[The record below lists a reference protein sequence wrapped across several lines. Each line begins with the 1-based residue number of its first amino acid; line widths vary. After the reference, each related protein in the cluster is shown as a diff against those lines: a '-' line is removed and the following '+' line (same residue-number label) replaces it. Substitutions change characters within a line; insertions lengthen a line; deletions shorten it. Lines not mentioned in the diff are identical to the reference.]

1 MKRSNKSLSLSKKQ
15 PLLTMNKL
23 SYKLSPMQAGMLFN
37 HLQSEQPGV
46 DIEQMIC
53 SLHEDLNISTLTQ
66 AWQRVFER
74 HPILRTSFAW
84 QGLDEPMQTVD
95 DGVQI
100 PLEYQDWSQ
109 LSKSDR
115 EQKLQAYLKTDRQQG
130 FDLTQPPLMRLALF
144 QLEEANYKLIWT
156 FHHIL
161 LDGRSLQL
169 ILKEVFAFYEAFNQ
183 GEDLQLTQPL
193 PYQDYIE
200 WLERQD
206 FGKSEAFWRTTLN
219 GFTTPTPLV
228 IDRVTDRKN
237 NQELGHGEQECRLS
251 EAATEALKSLARSHE
266 LTLNTLV
273 QGAWALLLS
282 RYSGEEDV
290 VFATTRACR
299 RSTIAGGELMIGIFI
314 NTLPIR
320 VRVSPDLLILPW
332 LAELRQQWINLRDY
346 EHTPLIQVQQWSDIP
361 GGVSLFDSLLVFEN
375 YQMTSALQSI
385 GDSWQCREFQLLE
398 QTSFPLTVAGYA
410 GTELLLKIEYDRQKF
425 DRAAI
430 GRMLGHL
437 QTLLEGIVANP
448 NQSLGDLTL
457 LTETER
463 HQLLVEWNNTHSE
476 FPDRCMHDLFE
487 IQVEKTPDAV
497 AVVSGNQQLTYR
509 ELNAKANQLAHYLR
523 SLGVGPDVLVGISIE
538 RSLEMAVG
546 FLGIFK
552 AGGAYVPLDP
562 NYPSKRL
569 AFMIEDS
576 QIKVLLTQSRLVGI
590 LPDYSHHIVCLDSD
604 WEPIAQ
610 YSQDNPLPQTT
621 SQNLAYVIYTSGS
634 TGKPKGVMIT
644 HQGLVNH
651 NIAMI
656 NELNLQPSDRIL
668 QFASISFDIAVEEIF
683 PSWITGMTI
692 ILRPEEIFSSIKNL
706 FQFCE
711 QEQLTILDV
720 PTAFWHEMV
729 GEMSVGKLSLPSS
742 LRLIVVGGEAA
753 SLSLYL
759 TWLQLVGDR
768 CRWVNTYGPTETTV
782 TATVYNPPVLKSD
795 ETLSE
800 IPIGRPLANTQ
811 IYILDQ
817 QLQPV
822 PIGVSGEMH
831 IGGAGVARGY
841 LNRPERNASKFMIN
855 PFTNDPNARLYKTGD
870 SARYLPDGNIEFI
883 GRIDFQVKIRGFRIE
898 LREIE
903 AAMEKH
909 PAVQQAVVLAREDVS
924 GNKRL
929 IAYVIPNSESL
940 TAASAVPPDTM
951 GDSCAIVEVMS
962 PQEQILDS
970 NRLRQFVQKR
980 LPEYMIPAGFVFL
993 NSLPLNPN
1001 GKVDRKALANQKC
1014 QLSTIESNEVNT
1026 VPPRDDL
1033 ELQVAKMWEKV
1044 LGINAI
1050 GVTDNFFEKGGHSL
1064 LAMRLLAEIER
1075 TFDKKL
1081 PLSSIFQSPTVEQL
1095 ANILRDN
1102 NWSSPSPSMVVIQPG
1117 TGGDKPPIFCI
1128 HVLGRGLE
1136 FYRPMLAYLDKSQP
1150 LLGLSTQI
1158 MDRKL
1163 APPNRVE
1170 ELAAYYIKEMQTFQP
1185 MGPYLML
1192 GVSFG
1197 GTVAF
1202 EIARQLFDRG
1212 EKVALLGFFDTYGLR
1227 SKVNKDLSVI
1237 KKTNLITRLLELKP
1251 AVFLEKAKSNL
1262 RGKVE
1267 MLTYAI
1273 YRILVKFYRAI
1284 DRPLPI
1290 YLEDFNHGDENEDAA
1305 KQYIAGIYPGQ
1316 AILFKAVE
1324 SAILFGDDHE
1334 MGWGEV
1340 VTGGIEVHEIP
1351 SSHLGML
1358 KEPHVQLL
1366 GETLQAIVDRT

>member
-1 MKRSNKSLSLSKKQ
+1 MNKS
-15 PLLTMNKL
+15 
-23 SYKLSPMQAGMLFN
+23 SYKLSPMQEVILFD

-53 SLHEDLNISTLTQ
+53 SLNESLNISTLTQ

-74 HPILRTSFAW
+74 HPILRTSFGW
-84 QGLDEPMQTVD
+84 QGLDEPMQTVHEQ
-95 DGVQI
+95 VEL
-100 PLEYQDWSQ
+100 PLEHQDWCQ
-109 LSKSDR
+109 LSKCDR
-115 EQKLQAYLKTDRQQG
+115 EDKLQAYLKADRQQG
-130 FDLTQPPLMRLALF
+130 FDLTKPPLMRLALF
-144 QLEEANYKLIWT
+144 QLQEANYKLVWT
-156 FHHIL
+156 FHRIL
-161 LDGRSLQL
+161 LDGQSLQL
-169 ILKEVFAFYEAFNQ
+169 ILKEVFAFYEAFCQ
-183 GEDLQLTQPL
+183 GEDLELTQPL
-193 PYQDYIE
+193 PYQDYIQ
-200 WLERQD
+200 WLQRQD
-206 FGKSEAFWRTTLN
+206 FVNAEAFWKKELD

-228 IDRVTDRKN
+228 VDRATDRKN
-237 NQELGHGEQECRLS
+237 NQESGHGEQECRLS

-290 VFATTRACR
+290 VFGATRACR
-299 RSTIAGGELMIGIFI
+299 RSTLAGGESMIGIFI

-320 VRVSPDLLILPW
+320 VRVSPDLSTIAW
-332 LAELRQQWINLRDY
+332 LAELRQQWISLRDY
-346 EHTPLIQVQQWSDIP
+346 EHTPLVKVQQWSDIP
-361 GGVSLFDSLLVFEN
+361 GGIPLFDSLLVFEN

-385 GDSWQCREFQLLE
+385 GDRWKCREFQLLE
-398 QTSFPLTVAGYA
+398 QTSFPLTLAGYA

-425 DRAAI
+425 DRATI
-430 GRMLGHL
+430 TRMLGHL
-437 QTLLEGIVANP
+437 QTLLEGMVANP
-448 NQSLGDLTL
+448 SQRLADLTL
-457 LTETER
+457 LTATER
-463 HQLLVEWNNTHSE
+463 HQLLVEWNNTQSD
-476 FPDRCMHDLFE
+476 FPDRCMHELFE

-523 SLGVGPDVLVGISIE
+523 SIGVGPDVLVGISVE

-552 AGGAYVPLDP
+552 AGGAYLPLDT
-562 NYPSKRL
+562 NYPSDRL
-569 AFMIEDS
+569 AFMVEDS
-576 QIKVLLTQSRLVGI
+576 QTKVLLTQSRLVGI
-590 LPDYSHHIVCLDSD
+590 VPDYCDRTVCLDTD
-604 WEPIAQ
+604 WELIAQHSQENPIA
-610 YSQDNPLPQTT
+610 QTT
-621 SQNLAYVIYTSGS
+621 SQNLAYLIYTSGS

-651 NIAMI
+651 NLAMI
-656 NELNLQPSDRIL
+656 NELNLKPSDRIL

-683 PSWITGMTI
+683 PSWIIGMAV
-692 ILRPEEIFSSIKNL
+692 ILRPEEIFSSIKHC

-711 QEQLTILDV
+711 QEQLTILNV
-720 PTAFWHEMV
+720 PTAFWHEIV
-729 GEMSVGKLSLPSS
+729 GEMSVAKLSLPSN

-753 SLSLYL
+753 SLSVYL

-782 TATVYNPPVLKSD
+782 TATVYNPPVLEPD
-795 ETLSE
+795 QTLSE

-811 IYILDQ
+811 IYILDR

-822 PIGVSGEMH
+822 PIGVTGEMH

-855 PFTNDPNARLYKTGD
+855 PFTDDRNARLYKTGD

-898 LREIE
+898 LREVE
-903 AAMEKH
+903 AAVEEH
-909 PAVQQAVVLAREDVS
+909 PAVQQAVVLAREDVPGS
-924 GNKRL
+924 KRL
-929 IAYVIPNSESL
+929 IAYVIPNSEPP
-940 TAASAVPPDTM
+940 TAASTVPPDTV
-951 GDSCAIVEVMS
+951 GDSCAIVAVMS
-962 PQEQILDS
+962 RQEQVLDS
-970 NRLRQFVQKR
+970 NHLRQFVKKR
-980 LPEYMIPAGFVFL
+980 LPDYMIPAGFVFL
-993 NSLPLNPN
+993 NNLPLNPN
-1001 GKVDRKALANQKC
+1001 GKVDRKALASQKF
-1014 QLSTIESNEVNT
+1014 QPSSIESNELNT
-1026 VPPRDDL
+1026 VAPRDDL
-1033 ELQVAKMWEKV
+1033 ELEVAKIWEKV
-1044 LGINAI
+1044 LGIESI

-1064 LAMRLLAEIER
+1064 LAMRLLAEIDR
-1075 TFDKKL
+1075 SFDKKL
-1081 PLSSIFQSPTVEQL
+1081 PLSSIFQSPTVEKL
-1095 ANILRDN
+1095 TNIIRDN
-1102 NWSSPSPSMVVIQPG
+1102 DWSSPSPSMVVIQPG

-1150 LLGLSTQI
+1150 ILGLSTQI

-1185 MGPYLML
+1185 VGPYSML

-1202 EIARQLFDRG
+1202 EMARQLHDRG
-1212 EKVALLGFFDTYGLR
+1212 EKVALLGFLDTYGPEP
-1227 SKVNKDLSVI
+1227 SVSKDLSVI
-1237 KKTNLITRLLELKP
+1237 QKSQLITRILQLKP

-1262 RGKVE
+1262 AGRIE
-1267 MLTYAI
+1267 MLTDMMYK
-1273 YRILVKFYRAI
+1273 ILVKSYRAS

-1290 YLEDFNHGDENEDAA
+1290 YLEDFTYEEQNEEAA
-1305 KQYIAGIYPGQ
+1305 RQYNIAGVYPGR

-1324 SAILFGDDHE
+1324 SAILFGDDRE

-1340 VTGGIEVHEIP
+1340 VKGGIEIYDIP
-1351 SSHLGML
+1351 SDHLGML
-1358 KEPHVQLL
+1358 KEPHVQLI
-1366 GETLQAIVDRT
+1366 GETLQAIVDRTYRKDS